1 MFDNLVVSNPKDK
14 KFGKAIPSTVMSSII
29 HGVLI
34 YAAVTATISAGE
46 DAEEVAR
53 DTTMIILT
61 EEAEPEPEPEPE
73 VEAPPIQQVLN
84 LEPPPKGFQTLDAPI
99 DIPTEI
105 PPVDFT
111 ERFDPRDFSGVGVEG
126 GVFSGIEGGTGPV
139 DFTQTFLETAVDERP
154 ERLSGPMPRYPE
166 MLRQAGIE
174 GIVLLEFVI
183 DTTGHVE
190 EESIKV
196 LQSTNR
202 AFDGPARDVIRRSL
216 YRPGRVRGQAVRV
229 LVSQQIGFTI
239 QRDD

>member
-1 MFDNLVVSNPKDK
+1 MFDHLIASVPQHGGARKSL
-14 KFGKAIPSTVMSSII
+14 PSAFTSLTI
-29 HGVLI
+29 HGGIIWL
-34 YAAVTATISAGE
+34 AVAATIKT
-46 DAEEVAR
+46 AEVIEEAQA
-53 DTTMIILT
+53 DTTMIFLT
-61 EEAEPEPEPEPE
+61 QEAEAQPEEP
-73 VEAPPIQQVLN
+73 APMQEILSIDA
-84 LEPPPKGFQTLDAPI
+84 PPKGFQTLIPPV

-105 PPVDFT
+105 PPVDLS
-111 ERFDPRDFSGVGVEG
+111 ERFDPRDFSGMGVEG
-126 GVFSGIEGGTGPV
+126 GVFSGVVGGTGPV
-139 DFTQTFLETAVDERP
+139 DFTQTFLEAAVDERP
-154 ERLSGPMPRYPE
+154 ERLSGPYPRYPE

-190 EESIKV
+190 AGTLKV

-202 AFDGPARDVIRRSL
+202 AFEGPAKDVISRSL